1 MERPRGEALLV
12 TTSDA
17 SLAGPR
23 RERSPLGPDRRFP
36 TVQHSD
42 AGASLQRGRRLRSP
56 PTQESGQRG
65 KGLRL
70 PSPDTAGPLLRS
82 PGHTRPSVPPP
93 ETRAGSR
100 ESRAF
105 SGPQKAWGRLRK
117 PQMLLQGDSDK
128 TVGTALRQGSWGH
141 PERGWAWGSR
151 PPTWRQGLSS
161 APQKSLPDS
170 AEPHNPVF
178 TGSHVL
184 THTPRT
190 RKTAKEEVPRAFNP
204 ADTCLTQHDPLP

>member
-141 PERGWAWGSR
+141 PERGWAWEAGPQRGGRASLL
-151 PPTWRQGLSS
+151 PPRNLSQTQLSPRTLSS
-161 APQKSLPDS
+161 QEVMSSP
-170 AEPHNPVF
+170 
-178 TGSHVL
+178 
-184 THTPRT
+184 TPRAH
-190 RKTAKEEVPRAFNP
+190 AKQLKRRCPGHLIQQIP
-204 ADTCLTQHDPLP
+204 A